1 MKILCIYYTGT
12 YNTRYLTKML
22 TETLAPHGHS
32 VTAVEIAADTPP
44 VSTEGYDLI
53 GFGYPIY
60 GFNSPLPFNRYVQKL
75 RFAAGQRYFIY
86 KNSGETLA
94 MNNASS
100 RILLRRMKRQGAVCV
115 GEYHFVMPY
124 NIHFRFDRDFVREIL
139 QKDRKLCE
147 ILRYNL
153 ENGVVASIPSKRI
166 YNIAAAAVG
175 IQKIAGRSTL
185 SSTASIQRSARSAA
199 CASAAVPKRISPCGT
214 GRSNFRTAATC
225 ACAAPSFARKT
236 PSTSAFW
243 KVGRSTEITICR
255 HWNKTPRPCR
265 STSMRTAAVFTAAS
279 SAPLPRST
287 APTKKFLQ
295 AKTKRSK
302 YIRFLNGEVF
312 CRKVRLRR
320 HGGNEYEL
328 HAHCHP

>member
-1 MKILCIYYTGT
+1 MKILLVYYTGT
-12 YNTRYLTKML
+12 YNTRYLTDKV
-22 TETLAPHGHS
+22 EAEFVRRGHE
-32 VTAVEIAADTPP
+32 VDRVEIARDTPVKD
-44 VSTEGYDLI
+44 VSAYDLL

-60 GFNSPLPFNRYVQKL
+60 GFNSPLPFNRYTKKLNVQPRQK
-75 RFAAGQRYFIY
+75 FFIY

-175 IQKIAGRSTL
+175 IQKIGGPINSFLYRVDTKKCTLCSLCVRS
-185 SSTASIQRSARSAA
+185 
-199 CASAAVPKRISPCGT
+199 CPEKNISVRNGKIKFSHRCDMCM
-214 GRSNFRTAATC
+214 RC
-225 ACAAPSFARKT
+225 SFFCPQDAIHIG
-236 PSTSAFW
+236 FLEGW
-243 KVGRSTEITICR
+243 KVNGDYR
-255 HWNKTPRPCR
+255 
-265 STSMRTAAVFTAAS
+265 
-279 SAPLPRST
+279 
-287 APTKKFLQ
+287 LQ
-295 AKTKRSK
+295 ALEQDPSPVPQ
-302 YIRFLNGEVF
+302 YINADSRGFYRCFIRTFAEIDSA
-312 CRKVRLRR
+312 
-320 HGGNEYEL
+320 YEKIFTSQNK
-328 HAHCHP
+328 AE